1 MKSEVT
7 AQSNTVG
14 RLRFFFGGGDARE
27 HPGGLLRVDP
37 AFAYAE
43 MLESLKP
50 ASSPEGLYIQL
61 VQVYRVSKIK
71 GLRIPTGSDE
81 IEFLDPEA
89 WETELE

>member
-1 MKSEVT
+1 V
-7 AQSNTVG
+7 
-14 RLRFFFGGGDARE
+14 
-27 HPGGLLRVDP
+27 
-37 AFAYAE
+37 
-43 MLESLKP
+43 LESLKP